1 MTDGRSRR
9 RVLTGVGTTV
19 AVGLA
24 GCSSD
29 GGGTTE
35 DGDSGDDETPTGT
48 AGRETEAT
56 SGEQTESTPGEQTE
70 STPAGDEKPLTFRL
84 RGTSDYQ
91 SEVITVESL
100 TFVAAS
106 ADDDSLTFQLG
117 ETVDLSDG
125 GDSRGQVLVAENL
138 AVPYGTYE
146 SVEMTVTPVEVV
158 DSEGSSVDVS
168 AGTVSLSWTERDGEP
183 RTVDEGY
190 SPDATLAL
198 ILTIRDGRY
207 AASGYYLVGV

>member
-24 GCSSD
+24 GCSSE

-35 DGDSGDDETPTGT
+35 DGGSGDDETPTGT
-48 AGRETEAT
+48 AGGETDA
-56 SGEQTESTPGEQTE
+56 TPGGRTD
-70 STPAGDEKPLTFRL
+70 STPAGEEKPLTFAL

-91 SEVITVESL
+91 SEVVTVESL

-106 ADDDSLTFQLG
+106 ADDDSPTFQIG

-125 GDSRGQVLVAENL
+125 GFRDQVVVADNL

-146 SVEMTVTPVEVV
+146 SVEMTLTPEDVI
-158 DSEGSSVDVS
+158 DGDGASVDVS

-190 SPDATLAL
+190 QPDARLAL
-198 ILTIRDGRY
+198 LLSIRDGRY
-207 AASGYYLVGV
+207 VATGYYLVGF